1 MKIVL
6 LEDLGVAARVLER
19 HMQKLESMGHSFTAY
34 SKNTDPQIQIQRSR
48 DADVLM
54 LANMPLA
61 PAVLE
66 EASHLKFIDVAFT
79 GVDHIPVAEAK
90 QRGIAISNAS
100 GYATQAV
107 AELCIGLMIDLLR
120 NVPQTDQQC
129 RNGGTKDGLVG
140 HLLHGKCV
148 GIIGAGLIGRQVAA
162 LCKAFGCSVLAYNRS
177 PVFDPVIDRQVS
189 LEELLALSDIISLHC
204 PLTEE
209 TKGMIGAPQI
219 AQMKQGAVLIN
230 TARGPLVDS
239 MALAHAL
246 KTGQISGAACDVFEM
261 EPPLPAD
268 HPLLHCPNTIL
279 TPHIGFAS
287 VESMEQR
294 AEIVFENLYSWLEG
308 KQIHVV

>member
-6 LEDLGVAARVLER
+6 LEDLGVAAHVLER

-48 DADVLM
+48 DANVLM
-54 LANMPLA
+54 LANMPLV

-129 RNGGTKDGLVG
+129 RNGGTRLK
-140 HLLHGKCV
+140 HCSQSTIAKRAHKTKPPK
-148 GIIGAGLIGRQVAA
+148 IGR
-162 LCKAFGCSVLAYNRS
+162 K
-177 PVFDPVIDRQVS
+177 
-189 LEELLALSDIISLHC
+189 
-204 PLTEE
+204 
-209 TKGMIGAPQI
+209 TKVCL
-219 AQMKQGAVLIN
+219 K
-230 TARGPLVDS
+230 S
-239 MALAHAL
+239 MA
-246 KTGQISGAACDVFEM
+246 
-261 EPPLPAD
+261 
-268 HPLLHCPNTIL
+268 
-279 TPHIGFAS
+279 
-287 VESMEQR
+287 
-294 AEIVFENLYSWLEG
+294 
-308 KQIHVV
+308 